1 VELKIAMMPYSAV
14 SAVSQFQEQ
23 SVLTVIVKY
32 QKMHHFVS
40 IVDMH

>member
-14 SAVSQFQEQ
+14 SAVSQFQE